1 MLFDFAAQ
9 QLFGEDVIHQIEL
22 WHVGLIESRV
32 EESGDVSGKELE
44 REKGDNN
51 REGTTTKILDT
62 VQVKLFATQVI
73 SSHTY

>member
-44 REKGDNN
+44 RE
-51 REGTTTKILDT
+51 RATTIEKAPL
-62 VQVKLFATQVI
+62 QR
-73 SSHTY
+73 S